1 MHWRPRG
8 RFIGDIIPFFWKG
21 KYHLFYLPRAEG
33 HRHPWGHIV
42 SSDLVH
48 WEELPDP
55 LQPEPTGAPDAGGC
69 WTGSV
74 IEHGGTFHI
83 FYTGWNPESRYPQ
96 TICHATSQD
105 LIHWEKDP
113 ENPILL
119 PDERWYEG
127 QDFRDPFVF
136 HNPEVDE
143 FWMLICARD
152 RRVPFARR
160 GCVALATSP
169 DLGRWELR
177 EPLWSGSVC
186 WAAECPDMFRLDNRW
201 YLVYSHGTT
210 RYRFAES
217 STGPWLAASPDAFDS
232 HFVSAAKSLN
242 DGWRQILFGW
252 VPTLEGERDGGG
264 RVWGGHM
271 AAPRELVPLADGS
284 LAVRLP
290 REIAAE
296 GDAASEVNPLEG
308 TCEPLCGRWEVA
320 DGRAVGEAVG
330 GVAVLKFPGV
340 PRDFILSLSVLPRG
354 PAAEFGFLLRM
365 TEAGDDGRKAVVE
378 RAWSRLALY
387 RWNAW
392 GDPEPVI
399 SRPLRVAEGE
409 PVKVHLILHGSIL
422 ELFAAERVSLAARLY
437 DPPAGWLGLY
447 VANGSAEF
455 FDLRLRPLEPLS

>member
-1 MHWRPRG
+1 MHWKPQG
-8 RFIGDIIPFFWKG
+8 RFIGDIIPFFWG
-21 KYHLFYLPRAEG
+21 GETHLFYLPRAEE

-42 SSDLVH
+42 SSDLLH

-55 LQPEPTGAPDAGGC
+55 LQTGPYGAPDAGGC

-74 IEHGGTFHI
+74 IEHEGTFHI

-105 LIHWEKDP
+105 LINWEKDP
-113 ENPILL
+113 GNPILL
-119 PDERWYEG
+119 PDERWYEAR
-127 QDFRDPFVF
+127 DFRDPFVF
-136 HNPEVDE
+136 YNPEVDA

-160 GCVALATSP
+160 GCVALAISP
-169 DLGRWELR
+169 DLERWEIH

-186 WAAECPDMFRLDNRW
+186 WATECPDMFHLEGRW
-201 YLVYSHGTT
+201 VLVYSHGTT

-217 STGPWLAASPDAFDS
+217 SSGPWLAGRPEAFDS

-242 DGWRQILFGW
+242 DGRRQVLFGW
-252 VPTLEGERDGGG
+252 VPTLEGERDEGR

-271 AAPRELVPLADGS
+271 AMPRELVPLADGS

-290 REIAAE
+290 DEIAKEA
-296 GDAASEVNPLEG
+296 GAGAEVNPLQG
-308 TCEPLCGRWEVA
+308 SCEPLCGRWKVTDE
-320 DGRAVGEAVG
+320 GAVGEAVE
-330 GVAVLKFPGV
+330 GVAVLRLPDV

-354 PAAEFGFLLRM
+354 SVADFGFLLRM

-378 RAWSRLALY
+378 RAGNRLALY

-392 GDPEPVI
+392 GDPEPLI
-399 SRPLRVAEGE
+399 TRPLAVVEDE
-409 PVKVHLILHGSIL
+409 PIRVHLILHGSIL
-422 ELFAAERVSLAARLY
+422 ELFAAQRVSLAARLY
-437 DPPAGWLGLY
+437 HPPAGWVGLY

-455 FDLRLRPLEPLS
+455 SDLRLRRLEPLS